1 MHCHGW
7 IQSPAAIAR
16 HAQPGRLM
24 SAPVLARSTAVR
36 ALRAARRPAA
46 GVVHAAALTAAALGA
61 CALRFTALGSM
72 PLNPY
77 YDAAVRSMGS
87 SWHAFIMGAF
97 DPNASVAV
105 DKPPL
110 DLWLQV
116 ASTKLFGFTALA
128 LHLPQALA
136 STVAVLLLYDL
147 VRRTIGRGAGLAAA
161 ALFAVLPAEVMTA
174 RSDTMD
180 AVMAALLV
188 LATWLVVRAFERGRP
203 RELYLAGAVVGLAF
217 ETKVFEALV
226 PVPALA
232 LLFLLGSAAPVRVRL
247 RQLAAAG
254 VAMCAVGL
262 AWPLTFAL
270 LQHGTRPY
278 PAGSSDGSIWS
289 TVFGYNGIGRLNGTS
304 THTFADRLSPVGP
317 ARLFSAGPL
326 HLGAVMGTSLAAA
339 LAVALA
345 GVVLGVV
352 RRHHPGR
359 VALAMT
365 LGIAVWVIAGGV
377 LLSFMAHLQVRYLEV
392 LTPAIAA
399 LFGIGIGLL
408 AQAGMPRFGRLTA
421 TAAVVLAGAAL
432 IAPAA
437 ESVALVQAGRGDGGA
452 LGAMPAGQSARLARY
467 LSSHRGGARYEYA
480 ALEAHLAGPLIAADG
495 QPVLILAGTPYH
507 PLVSTHGLAAAV
519 HAGQVRY
526 VLTASRGR
534 SRPPHPSL
542 NARTPRGRM
551 AGWVRVHGV
560 DVTAQAGLPG
570 YGVLYRLTAQGVRG

>member
-1 MHCHGW
+1 
-7 IQSPAAIAR
+7 
-16 HAQPGRLM
+16 
-24 SAPVLARSTAVR
+24 V
-36 ALRAARRPAA
+36 
-46 GVVHAAALTAAALGA
+46 ALGA

-87 SWHAFIMGAF
+87 SWHAFLVGAF
-97 DPNASVAV
+97 NPNATVAI

-116 ASTKLFGFTALA
+116 ASTKLFGFTPLA

-136 STVAVLLLYDL
+136 SAAAVLLLYDL

-188 LATWLVVRAFERGRP
+188 LAAWLIVRALERGRA

-217 ETKVFEALV
+217 ETKLFEALV

-247 RQLAAAG
+247 RQLAGAA

-262 AWPLTFAL
+262 AWPLVFAL
-270 LQHGTRPY
+270 LQHGTQPY

-289 TVFGYNGIGRLNGTS
+289 TVFGYNGIGRLKATS
-304 THTFADRLSPVGP
+304 THTLGDRLSPAGP

-326 HLGAVMGTSLAAA
+326 HLGPLVGTSLAAA

-345 GVVLGVV
+345 ALALGVV
-352 RRHHPGR
+352 RRRHFGR
-359 VALAMT
+359 LPLAVSLAVAF
-365 LGIAVWVIAGGV
+365 WVISAGV
-377 LLSFMAHLQVRYLEV
+377 FLSYMGHLQVRYLEV
-392 LTPAIAA
+392 LTPAVAA
-399 LFGIGIGLL
+399 LFGIGVGLL
-408 AQAGMPRFGRLTA
+408 AQAGTPRFGRA
-421 TAAVVLAGAAL
+421 AAAAAVVLVAAAL

-437 ESVALVQAGRGDGGA
+437 ESLSIVQAKHDDGGA
-452 LGAMPAGQSARLARY
+452 LGAMPAGQSARLTRY

-480 ALEAHLAGPLIAADG
+480 VLEAHLAGPLIAADG
-495 QPVLILAGTPYH
+495 KPVLILAGTPYH
-507 PLVSTHGLAAAV
+507 PLVSTHRLAAAV
-519 HAGQVRY
+519 RAGQVRY
-526 VLTASRGR
+526 VLMGSRGR
-534 SRPPHPSL
+534 SRPPHASL
-542 NARTPRGRM
+542 HARTTRGRM

-560 DVTAQAGLPG
+560 DVTAQAGVPG
-570 YGVLYRLTAQGVRG
+570 YGVLYRFTPQSVGVGRP